1 MSKIDGYSVYQQV
14 YEKNVQKKNDLKK
27 AETAAKAEKAEKA
40 GKYEPVELSDRAK
53 ALLEELK
60 KKYSNMDFMIA
71 NYSSQEEASRY
82 LSRGTKEYSVLIE
95 PELLEEMAADEAVKE
110 KYLGI
115 LEDATKQLTTVKE
128 ELSEEEE
135 ADVKHIGVTIGADG
149 TLKFFAD
156 LEKSSAKQ
164 RERIE
169 EAKEKKKAEKE
180 EAIEKAEEKAKEKR
194 LENGKVKKTSVSADS
209 VEELI
214 EKIRNV
220 DWDSIKPE
228 MLPVTG
234 GKYDFTI

>member
-1 MSKIDGYSVYQQV
+1 MSKIDGYSVYQKV

-27 AETAAKAEKAEKA
+27 TETAAKSQKVEKVEQ
-40 GKYEPVELSDRAK
+40 YEPVELSDKAK

-71 NYSSQEEASRY
+71 NYDSEEEASRY
-82 LSRGTKEYSVLIE
+82 LSRGTKEFSVLIE
-95 PELLEEMAADEAVKE
+95 PELLEKMAADESVKE
-110 KYLGI
+110 KYLG
-115 LEDATKQLTTVKE
+115 LLDEATTQLTTVKE
-128 ELSEEEE
+128 ELSEEEA
-135 ADVKHIGVTIGADG
+135 ADVKHLGVTIGADG

-180 EAIEKAEEKAKEKR
+180 EAAEKAEEKAKEKR
-194 LENGKVKKTSVSADS
+194 LENAKAKKTKVSADS

-214 EKIRNV
+214 EQIRNV
-220 DWDSIKPE
+220 DWESIKSE
-228 MLPVTG
+228 MIPVTG
-234 GKYDFTI
+234 SKYDFTI